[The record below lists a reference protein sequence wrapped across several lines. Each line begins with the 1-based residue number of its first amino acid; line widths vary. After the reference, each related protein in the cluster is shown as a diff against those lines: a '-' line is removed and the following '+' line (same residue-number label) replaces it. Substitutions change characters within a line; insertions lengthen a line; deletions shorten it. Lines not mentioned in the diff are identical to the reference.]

1 MKKLAGLMIV
11 AAVLLGGRV
20 VSAQGMAELP
30 VFYPL
35 DKVAEGTFAKYAV
48 KLPDASSVD
57 LEIALVGR
65 EANAHWIEWAMK
77 VPGKGDMA
85 IKMLVGD
92 EVKRMLVQQS
102 GMPQPMEIPPKGAM
116 GGAPKVTRP
125 DPSTL
130 VGEESLKTAAGTF
143 KAKHYRRKVKTPA
156 GEATI
161 DLWAADGAAPLGL
174 VKMVQ
179 SMGTQ
184 TTTMELSA
192 MGKGAKSRIAG
203 TPVKQPGPAP
213 SGPAQRKK

>member
-1 MKKLAGLMIV
+1 MKKLAGLMIA

-20 VSAQGMAELP
+20 ASAQGMAELP

-35 DKVAEGTFAKYAV
+35 EKVADGTFARYAV
-48 KLPDASSVD
+48 KLPDASAVE

-65 EANAHWIEWAMK
+65 EAGAHWIEWAMK
-77 VPGKGDMA
+77 VPGKGEMA
-85 IKMLVGD
+85 IKMLVAD

-102 GMPQPMEIPPKGAM
+102 GMPQPMEIPPKSAM

-143 KAKHYRRKVKTPA
+143 KTKHYRRKVKTPG

-174 VKMVQ
+174 VKMAQ
-179 SMGTQ
+179 SMGAQ
-184 TTTMELSA
+184 TTTMELA
-192 MGKGAKSRIAG
+192 ATGKGAKSKITG
-203 TPVKQPGPAP
+203 TPVKPP
-213 SGPAQRKK
+213 SGPAPGKK